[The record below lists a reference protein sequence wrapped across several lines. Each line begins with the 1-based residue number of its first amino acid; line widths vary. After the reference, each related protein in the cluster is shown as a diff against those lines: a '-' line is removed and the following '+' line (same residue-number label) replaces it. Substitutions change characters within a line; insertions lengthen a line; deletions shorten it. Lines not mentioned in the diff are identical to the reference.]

1 MCAIEKITSKTKKI
15 KIKQESGKLV
25 AAGNQPDQQEEYE
38 EVRVWNPTVANLTL
52 MALGSSAPEILLS
65 IIEIVGNNFHSG
77 DLGPGTIVGSAAFNL
92 FCISAIC
99 VLTVGKKT
107 KRIALFKVFC
117 VTAFFGTF
125 AYIWLLIV
133 LAWIS
138 PDVVELWEAILTLLF
153 FGILVIASY
162 CVDLEIWNKNKK
174 ANLETELQDIEDRT
188 SKKPSKNLDV
198 EIRNVARRLSYVDGE
213 SVLDALPAPEEG
225 DVRKMARDVARV
237 YPGLEADDQA
247 KILAYRLNQNKVRDR
262 LYYRIRAIRQLTSS
276 WKKTD
281 EEKEVQELEEKEAVS
296 PDHTSQKL
304 KPRIEFTARV
314 YAVYPQD
321 KKVKLSVIR
330 RGNSDTALTLNY
342 STVDGI
348 GKKDLHYLPKME
360 NLRFAPQEMQ
370 KDIVIDLVDGADWRP
385 NTVFY
390 VHLKIVD
397 QDEGGK
403 TKLGEC
409 NIAHVKCPED
419 TTSFSGTP
427 NVEFVK
433 GNYVCKENCG
443 WVRVFITKRGKT
455 KTPHDVGVRFETED
469 ISANANEDYVPYKNA
484 LLYFKGQEYEKYIDV
499 EVVDDKDDE
508 KDETFSVE
516 LLGTED
522 RETTIGN
529 KKRTIVTIISDDN
542 VLKNITNTRKLV
554 GYYLKRMTPGQAT
567 WREQIIN
574 AASVNSGDVANA
586 TVLDCV
592 LHGLAFPWKFAF
604 AFVPPPMMMG
614 GWLCFVVALIAIG
627 LVTAVV
633 GDIASIFGCM
643 VGMPDAITAI
653 TLVALGTSLPD
664 TFASKIAA
672 ENDDFADNAVGNVTG
687 SNSVNVF
694 LGLGLPWLVAA
705 FYWCD
710 KGQPFVVKAGD
721 LGFSVAVFT
730 IFSIIFLIVLIA
742 RRMLAVFGKG
752 ELGGPPVL

>member
-1 MCAIEKITSKTKKI
+1 MLTTRRLRKTNDGWRAIGPIMPLQCERCGKIHYNMDFWTYGDYSVVC
-15 KIKQESGKLV
+15 GKCYSN
-25 AAGNQPDQQEEYE
+25 GNYGTARGCWKRARSTGEYE

-125 AYIWLLIV
+125 AYIWLLI
-133 LAWIS
+133 
-138 PDVVELWEAILTLLF
+138 
-153 FGILVIASY
+153 
-162 CVDLEIWNKNKK
+162 
-174 ANLETELQDIEDRT
+174 
-188 SKKPSKNLDV
+188 
-198 EIRNVARRLSYVDGE
+198 

-390 VHLKIVD
+390 VHLKID

-672 ENDDFADNAVGNVTG
+672 ENDDSADNAVGNVTG

-730 IFSIIFLIVLIA
+730 VFSIIFLIVLVA

-752 ELGGPPVL
+752 ELGGPPGPKIACGVFFILLWVAYIGLSIWKTQ